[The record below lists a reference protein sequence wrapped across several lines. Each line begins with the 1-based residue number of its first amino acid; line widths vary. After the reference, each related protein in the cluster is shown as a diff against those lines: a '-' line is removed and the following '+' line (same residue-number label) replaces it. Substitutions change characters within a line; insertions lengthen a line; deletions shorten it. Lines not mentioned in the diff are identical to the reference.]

1 MTWWRRARLCLDQA
15 AAPHNSFG
23 DVTEG
28 PLEGHYHRSASKV
41 CIKTQQSSCDAML
54 PQQLTP
60 RGDWRVTAEAA
71 PGSGPGPGQSK
82 LTITGSNRGYLR
94 QSRTL
99 DNWHETEAAQ
109 RPHKHTQILHTACCN
124 TRTSTHQVLEK

>member
-1 MTWWRRARLCLDQA
+1 
-15 AAPHNSFG
+15 
-23 DVTEG
+23 
-28 PLEGHYHRSASKV
+28 
-41 CIKTQQSSCDAML
+41 ML

-94 QSRTL
+94 QSGHWIIGMR
-99 DNWHETEAAQ
+99 Q
-109 RPHKHTQILHTACCN
+109 RELRGHTNIRRYFIQLAVTPG
-124 TRTSTHQVLEK
+124 QVLIKSWKSEAVNFN